1 MAAENRHPITFYT
14 ANTPNGL
21 KVGIYLHEAG
31 LAHQRHPVDLGAG
44 EQKRPEYLKIN
55 PNGKIP
61 AIVDHEAGL
70 TVFESGA
77 ILSYLSNKT
86 GHLQPD
92 TLAGQLAVQQWLHF
106 QIGGIGPM
114 LGQLWW
120 FLHGS
125 KSGNEEAIER
135 YRKES
140 LRLLGVVDR
149 RLAESRHLAT
159 QDYSIADI
167 AAFSWLRTSEELQLD
182 IAPFEHVGRWLEAI
196 EARPAVKAAVR
207 ITRDC
212 DRPRC
217 KLDEGIAA
225 SAMALCSLERV
236 RRDLDQTRLPH
247 DSSKMTLSGPSVDP
261 QNDGL
266 LLKVIIF
273 ARFVL
278 LLVGDEWIV
287 FCARTS
293 ETALR
298 R

>member
-1 MAAENRHPITFYT
+1 MAADNRNPITFYT
-14 ANTPNGL
+14 ADTPNGL

-125 KSGNEEAIER
+125 KSGNEGDRALPQGVAAPAGRGGPTAGRIAP
-135 YRKES
+135 S
-140 LRLLGVVDR
+140 GHAGLLDRGHR
-149 RLAESRHLAT
+149 RLFLAE
-159 QDYSIADI
+159 I
-167 AAFSWLRTSEELQLD
+167 
-182 IAPFEHVGRWLEAI
+182 G
-196 EARPAVKAAVR
+196 
-207 ITRDC
+207 
-212 DRPRC
+212 
-217 KLDEGIAA
+217 
-225 SAMALCSLERV
+225 
-236 RRDLDQTRLPH
+236 
-247 DSSKMTLSGPSVDP
+247 
-261 QNDGL
+261 
-266 LLKVIIF
+266 
-273 ARFVL
+273 
-278 LLVGDEWIV
+278 
-287 FCARTS
+287 
-293 ETALR
+293 
-298 R
+298 

>member
-1 MAAENRHPITFYT
+1 MAADNRNPITFYT
-14 ANTPNGL
+14 ADTPNGL

-159 QDYSIADI
+159 PDYSIADI
-167 AAFSWLRTSEELQLD
+167 AAFSWLRSAEELQLD
-182 IAPFEHVGRWLEAI
+182 IAPFAHVDRWLKAI
-196 EARPAVKAAVR
+196 EARPAVQAAVR
-207 ITRDC
+207 EN
-212 DRPRC
+212 
-217 KLDEGIAA
+217 EG
-225 SAMALCSLERV
+225 
-236 RRDLDQTRLPH
+236 
-247 DSSKMTLSGPSVDP
+247 G
-261 QNDGL
+261 
-266 LLKVIIF
+266 
-273 ARFVL
+273 
-278 LLVGDEWIV
+278 
-287 FCARTS
+287 
-293 ETALR
+293 
-298 R
+298 

>member
-1 MAAENRHPITFYT
+1 M
-14 ANTPNGL
+14 
-21 KVGIYLHEAG
+21 
-31 LAHQRHPVDLGAG
+31 
-44 EQKRPEYLKIN
+44 
-55 PNGKIP
+55 
-61 AIVDHEAGL
+61 
-70 TVFESGA
+70 FESGA

-207 ITRDC
+207 DNAGQI
-212 DRPRC
+212 
-217 KLDEGIAA
+217 G
-225 SAMALCSLERV
+225 RV
-236 RRDLDQTRLPH
+236 ANLT
-247 DSSKMTLSGPSVDP
+247 K
-261 QNDGL
+261 
-266 LLKVIIF
+266 
-273 ARFVL
+273 A
-278 LLVGDEWIV
+278 
-287 FCARTS
+287 
-293 ETALR
+293 
-298 R
+298 